1 MSILFGTI
9 GTRATR
15 KAIAGK
21 IMEGNFALTEKGR
34 GQV

>member
-1 MSILFGTI
+1 MSSLYGTI
-9 GTRATR
+9 VTRATR
-15 KAIAGK
+15 KAIEGK